1 MNVRRVAV
9 VIPVRNSGAWLADCL
24 AALSSQTF
32 SDFRTIVVDDASTDD
47 VFLETTQ
54 RHDPVEVVR
63 LPERG
68 GFTGAANAGIAACSD
83 SGEELIALLNV
94 DTRVRPHWLQELV
107 TFIDQRSEQV
117 GALASKM
124 LLMETPDYLDDAGN
138 ELSWWGSARKRG
150 HAEPTGSFAQPTE
163 VFSVCAGAALY
174 RRSFLDRV
182 GVFDSEFESY
192 FEDID
197 LGLRGR
203 LLGYD
208 YWYVPSAEVL
218 HFGHGSGLPRARY
231 VELMTRNRAMTFLKN
246 VPTSLLLRHAPTL
259 VLGQFYFLIAYRR
272 PLRSV
277 LGYLS
282 LARSFWHIRR
292 QRSQMNHARVVAA
305 SGIEPMLTKTL
316 GEPSLVTLLQRRL
329 KPKSAR
335 RG

>member
-1 MNVRRVAV
+1 MSVPRVAV
-9 VIPVRNSGAWLADCL
+9 VIPVRNAKAWLADCL
-24 AALSSQTF
+24 AALSCQTF
-32 SDFRTIVVDDASTDD
+32 RDFRVIVVDDASTDD
-47 VFLETTQ
+47 AFLNATQ
-54 RHDPVEVVR
+54 RHDSVEVVR
-63 LPERG
+63 LIERG
-68 GFTGAANAGIAACSD
+68 GFTGATNAGIAACSD

-94 DTRVRPHWLQELV
+94 DTRVRPRWLQELV
-107 TFIDQRSEQV
+107 TFMDQRSEQV

-124 LLMETPDYLDDAGN
+124 LLMETPNCLDDAGN

-150 HAEPTGSFAQPTE
+150 HGEPTGSFDQPTE

-182 GVFDSEFESY
+182 GTFDSEFESY

-218 HFGHGSGLPRARY
+218 HFGHGTGLPRARY
-231 VELMTRNRAMTFLKN
+231 VELMTRNRAMTFLKS

-259 VLGQFYFLIAYRR
+259 VAGQLYFLIAYRR
-272 PLRSV
+272 PLRSA
-277 LGYLS
+277 LGYLR

-292 QRSQMNHARVVAA
+292 QRSLMNQARVVEA
-305 SGIEPMLTKTL
+305 SGLDAMLTETL

-329 KPKSAR
+329 KPKPASPE
-335 RG
+335 